1 MLFIHLV
8 NRVVLN
14 GEKNEPLIVF
24 HEEGFV
30 EISSS
35 KNRAFL
41 HWGREIP
48 RMAIQKIYYNVV
60 LD

>member
-30 EISSS
+30 EIRSS

-48 RMAIQKIYYNVV
+48 GIGNSKFIIMSF
-60 LD
+60 